1 MEYLKKCARNLLL
14 PVFIL
19 AVSFGISLVI
29 QTIFHTD
36 TLIPTIFVLAVFLIA
51 MTAEGYVLPIIAS
64 LFSVLAVTFAFT
76 FPYFTFNFSV
86 PESIFSAV
94 IMLIITILTS
104 TLTTKV
110 KKEKKIRAESEKERM
125 RANLLRAVSHDL
137 RTPLTTIYGAS
148 SALMENYDDLSRDQ
162 QKELLKEMKEDSEW
176 LIRMVE
182 NLLSITKIGDENV
195 KIVKMPTVIEELLD
209 TVLVKFS
216 KRYPETEV
224 AIEMSE
230 EFITVPMDAMLIEQV
245 FLNLLENAVQH
256 AQGMTELL
264 IRVKLEGEKAVFSI
278 ADNGCGIPKE
288 QINDLFT
295 GYLDRKGTRADCKKS
310 NMGIGLSV
318 CAAIVKAHGGS
329 TTAANR
335 ENGGAEFRFDLSM
348 EG

>member
-209 TVLVKFS
+209 TGLVKFS
-216 KRYPETEV
+216 
-224 AIEMSE
+224 
-230 EFITVPMDAMLIEQV
+230 
-245 FLNLLENAVQH
+245 
-256 AQGMTELL
+256 
-264 IRVKLEGEKAVFSI
+264 
-278 ADNGCGIPKE
+278 
-288 QINDLFT
+288 
-295 GYLDRKGTRADCKKS
+295 
-310 NMGIGLSV
+310 
-318 CAAIVKAHGGS
+318 
-329 TTAANR
+329 
-335 ENGGAEFRFDLSM
+335 
-348 EG
+348 